1 MLLIRYFD
9 VALLVVAA
17 PILLVIGVPALGYL
31 VGAGAWILL
40 RAVGVAVEQAIRGR
54 DARAQISARLGYM
67 LGRLFLLAAA
77 VIVARQAGGKN
88 DGLAALAV
96 IVVAFTDR
104 ARHLRRH
111 PTYTLMSNTRKVLLW
126 HRCLLFAWAD
136 PARRRLRHRDP
147 HEPRVPAPER
157 VQARSTG

>member
-40 RAVGVAVEQAIRGR
+40 RVAGVAVEQAIRGR
-54 DARAQISARLGYM
+54 DARAQVSARLGYM

-96 IVVAFTDR
+96 IVVAFTIELVATAATR
-104 ARHLRRH
+104 
-111 PTYTLMSNTRKVLLW
+111 PT
-126 HRCLLFAWAD
+126 
-136 PARRRLRHRDP
+136 
-147 HEPRVPAPER
+147 
-157 VQARSTG
+157 RS